1 MTNRHFPLSIFSC
14 GRFYENAYKQ
24 MRKIGIKKK
33 KQIVKQDEIG
43 IEEYNEELVLK
54 KPPKKSKVKSNTK
67 KEEVLLQ
74 SRLTTAQ
81 EENIQKRTD
90 YQNYIQKEN
99 DKWTKLKP
107 SEIHQVII
115 TPADVDFKQ
124 VPGRSTVN
132 IHPLTSKMTISTP
145 NKVAVKSTAKQN
157 LTIINNFH
165 ENILFQLDLI
175 SQQEL
180 NQVQYF

>member
-1 MTNRHFPLSIFSC
+1 
-14 GRFYENAYKQ
+14 

-33 KQIVKQDEIG
+33 KQIVKVDEIG

-54 KPPKKSKVKSNTK
+54 KPPKKSKTTSNMK

-107 SEIHQVII
+107 R
-115 TPADVDFKQ
+115 K
-124 VPGRSTVN
+124 VPN
-132 IHPLTSKMTISTP
+132 
-145 NKVAVKSTAKQN
+145 
-157 LTIINNFH
+157 
-165 ENILFQLDLI
+165 
-175 SQQEL
+175 
-180 NQVQYF
+180 

>member
-1 MTNRHFPLSIFSC
+1 
-14 GRFYENAYKQ
+14 
-24 MRKIGIKKK
+24 MRKTGIKKK
-33 KQIVKQDEIG
+33 KQNVKVDEIG

-54 KPPKKSKVKSNTK
+54 KPPKKSKTKSNMK

-107 SEIHQVII
+107 S
-115 TPADVDFKQ
+115 
-124 VPGRSTVN
+124 
-132 IHPLTSKMTISTP
+132 
-145 NKVAVKSTAKQN
+145 KV
-157 LTIINNFH
+157 
-165 ENILFQLDLI
+165 
-175 SQQEL
+175 L
-180 NQVQYF
+180 N

>member
-1 MTNRHFPLSIFSC
+1 
-14 GRFYENAYKQ
+14 

-33 KQIVKQDEIG
+33 KQIVKVDEIG

-54 KPPKKSKVKSNTK
+54 KPPKKSKTKSNMK

-107 SEIHQVII
+107 S
-115 TPADVDFKQ
+115 
-124 VPGRSTVN
+124 
-132 IHPLTSKMTISTP
+132 
-145 NKVAVKSTAKQN
+145 KV
-157 LTIINNFH
+157 
-165 ENILFQLDLI
+165 
-175 SQQEL
+175 L
-180 NQVQYF
+180 N